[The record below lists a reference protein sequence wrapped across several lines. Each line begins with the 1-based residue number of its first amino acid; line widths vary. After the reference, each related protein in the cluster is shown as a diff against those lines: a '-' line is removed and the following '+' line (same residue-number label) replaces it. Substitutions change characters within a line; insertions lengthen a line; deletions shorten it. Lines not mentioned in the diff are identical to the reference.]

1 MATVFFFLRNY
12 IVSDILLN
20 ITSSTL
26 NDINQIFIP
35 KELLAGFLSAVIR
48 LFLKGLIEDTTI
60 EMPIL
65 YGTSQVPK
73 PKILEPNLL
82 KGSDEPSEGPS
93 GSYEPSDSGE
103 ASDSGKASGSGV
115 ASGSGEASGSGVASG
130 DGKKGVI
137 TYSDYGYSSS
147 EEEADFR
154 SDQNDEYTS
163 PINQL
168 IYSPNDKL
176 SGQSKETLEEVKKT
190 IGLMK
195 AEYKL
200 SNVPAAQQALLHL
213 ENKVEA
219 CDKELEKLAYEE
231 KNSLTDNEGKEKE
244 LEDKGKGKEKESD
257 YKGKG
262 KEKAN

>member
-1 MATVFFFLRNY
+1 ME
-12 IVSDILLN
+12 
-20 ITSSTL
+20 
-26 NDINQIFIP
+26 IP
-35 KELLAGFLSAVIR
+35 V
-48 LFLKGLIEDTTI
+48 
-60 EMPIL
+60 L

-73 PKILEPNLL
+73 PEIFEQNLL
-82 KGSDEPSEGPS
+82 KGSGSDEASEGPS
-93 GSYEPSDSGE
+93 GSYEPSDE
-103 ASDSGKASGSGV
+103 A
-115 ASGSGEASGSGVASG
+115 SGEASGSGVASG
-130 DGKKGVI
+130 SGAASGEGKKGVI

-176 SGQSKETLEEVKKT
+176 SGQPKETLEEVKKT
-190 IGLMK
+190 IESMK
-195 AEYKL
+195 TEYKI

-213 ENKVEA
+213 ENKLEA
-219 CDKELEKLAYEE
+219 CDKELEKLADEE
-231 KNSLTDNEGKEKE
+231 KNSLTDNKGKEKE
-244 LEDKGKGKEKESD
+244 SEDKGKGKEKESD